1 MGRTT
6 PVAGS
11 ERSAGLVMRAASR
24 RVGPL
29 FVPLAASMIVALW
42 AGLARIGWPLGAAP
56 RVVVAHGPL
65 MVVGVMGTV
74 ISLERAVALGRT
86 WSFAAPALSLAC
98 ALGLVVGLPPVVCG
112 WLGAASALAYFATL
126 VVLGSRVSD
135 LSMLVITGGGAV
147 LLAGSLRWALG
158 TPIFSVLPFWT
169 TWLVLTV
176 AGERLELGRVLPP
189 SPIARGLLVA
199 ACVALVASLA
209 LPSVARGVA
218 MCAIALWLVRFD
230 VARRLVSKAG
240 APRFTAVTLLSGY
253 AWLFVAGAILVRWG
267 DVVAGP
273 VYDAA
278 THAFFLGFVFAMV
291 FGHAPV
297 ILPAV
302 AGVPLPFHRVF
313 WVHVVLL
320 HAGLAARVAGDVIG
334 DARLRAWG
342 GMANAA
348 AILLFAAITAGRS
361 LHVQRK
367 DRRLRAVARGDA

>member
-1 MGRTT
+1 MLAR
-6 PVAGS
+6 
-11 ERSAGLVMRAASR
+11 R
-24 RVGPL
+24 RVGPI

-42 AGLARIGWPLGAAP
+42 AGLVRIGWPLGAAP

-74 ISLERAVALGRT
+74 ISLERAVALGRA
-86 WSFAAPALSLAC
+86 WSLAAPTLSLAC
-98 ALGLVVGLPPVVCG
+98 ALGLVLGLPPGLCA
-112 WLGAASALAYFATL
+112 WLAVGSALAYFATL
-126 VVLGSRVSD
+126 VVLGSRASD
-135 LSMLVITGGGAV
+135 LSMLVVTAGGAL

-158 TPIFSVLPFWT
+158 NPIFSVLPYWT

-176 AGERLELGRVLPP
+176 AGERLELTRVLPP
-189 SPIARGLLVA
+189 SPIARNLLVA
-199 ACVALVASLA
+199 ASIALVASLA
-209 LPSVARGVA
+209 ISGVARGGVTCA
-218 MCAIALWLVRFD
+218 MALWLVRFD
-230 VARRLVSKAG
+230 VARRVVSKPG
-240 APRFTAVTLLSGY
+240 APRFTALTLLSGY
-253 AWLFVAGAILVRWG
+253 AWLFVAGAILVRHG

-278 THAFFLGFVFAMV
+278 THAFFLGFVFAMI

-313 WVHVVLL
+313 YLHVVLL

-334 DARLRAWG
+334 SAHLRAWG

-348 AILLFAAITAGRS
+348 AILLFVAVTAGRS
-361 LHVQRK
+361 LYVQRK
-367 DRRLRAVARGDA
+367 DRRLLARRNA